1 MSNAEADLAL
11 SQVQAAA
18 YRKKINA
25 GSWNDDY
32 ENLISQWGEKAAGLR
47 FMHNNSSAHWRG
59 ISNNLALYSIVATTI
74 ASAASL
80 VAGSIDD
87 VGAKD
92 AVLFTAGG
100 IGLVTSFI
108 QSLKKFYNAD
118 EKAAEHG
125 AIAKQFGSFY
135 RYVTMQMNMSRED
148 RDPADILTAY
158 ALKEYERLQQEA
170 PPLSGASI
178 TAFKAKFMN
187 GEQAVPDVAEDKFVI
202 HVTKPPGPPESEIN
216 VIKETIKIND
226 VVVKPSVR
234 DVEVGTSGVEL
245 AESFE

>member
-135 RYVTMQMNMSRED
+135 RYITLQMGLSRED
-148 RDPADILTAY
+148 RRPSDELAEF

-170 PPLSGASI
+170 LPLRPSDVKLYKKTFSKSSNAIPDNCKDDLSI
-178 TAFKAKFMN
+178 
-187 GEQAVPDVAEDKFVI
+187 VI
-202 HVTKPPGPPESEIN
+202 YGRKSEISEN
-216 VIKETIKIND
+216 T
-226 VVVKPSVR
+226 
-234 DVEVGTSGVEL
+234 
-245 AESFE
+245 F

>member
-1 MSNAEADLAL
+1 MSNPEVDLAL
-11 SQVQAAA
+11 SQVQTAA
-18 YRKKINA
+18 YTKKINA

-47 FMHNNSSAHWRG
+47 FMHNNSSAYWRG
-59 ISNNLALYSIVATTI
+59 ISNNLTLYSIIATTV

-87 VGAKD
+87 ISAKD
-92 AVLFTAGG
+92 TVLFTAGG
-100 IGLVTSFI
+100 IGLLTSFI

-135 RYVTMQMNMSRED
+135 RYITLQMGMSRED
-148 RDPADILTAY
+148 RRPSDELAEF

-170 PPLSGASI
+170 LNLRPADIKLYKKTFSKSLSAMPDNCRDDLSI
-178 TAFKAKFMN
+178 AIYGRK
-187 GEQAVPDVAEDKFVI
+187 
-202 HVTKPPGPPESEIN
+202 SEISED
-216 VIKETIKIND
+216 VI
-226 VVVKPSVR
+226 
-234 DVEVGTSGVEL
+234 
-245 AESFE
+245 

>member
-47 FMHNNSSAHWRG
+47 FMHNNSSAYWRG

-135 RYVTMQMNMSRED
+135 RYITLQMGLSRED
-148 RDPADILTAY
+148 RRPSDELAEF

-170 PPLSGASI
+170 LPLRPSDVKLYKKTFSKSSNAIPDNCKDDLSI
-178 TAFKAKFMN
+178 
-187 GEQAVPDVAEDKFVI
+187 VI
-202 HVTKPPGPPESEIN
+202 YGRKSEISEN
-216 VIKETIKIND
+216 
-226 VVVKPSVR
+226 
-234 DVEVGTSGVEL
+234 
-245 AESFE
+245 AF

>member
-1 MSNAEADLAL
+1 MSNPEVDLAL

-18 YRKKINA
+18 YTKKINA

-47 FMHNNSSAHWRG
+47 FMHNNSSAYWRG
-59 ISNNLALYSIVATTI
+59 ISNNLTLYSIIATTV

-87 VGAKD
+87 ISAKD
-92 AVLFTAGG
+92 TVLFTAGG

-135 RYVTMQMNMSRED
+135 RYVTLQMGMSRED
-148 RDPADILTAY
+148 RRPSDELADF

-170 PPLSGASI
+170 LPLRPADVKLYKKTFTKSLSAMPDNCRDDLSI
-178 TAFKAKFMN
+178 AIYGRK
-187 GEQAVPDVAEDKFVI
+187 
-202 HVTKPPGPPESEIN
+202 SEISED
-216 VIKETIKIND
+216 VI
-226 VVVKPSVR
+226 
-234 DVEVGTSGVEL
+234 
-245 AESFE
+245 